1 MAQIVGKTKIRMLE
15 LTLEEEKMNK
25 DVMEYCPGWELFRMA
40 VLCPFLTPKQQFH
53 PALQV
58 KVNRTQHLKI
68 CLFGIKI
75 ILIYFGEKADKI
87 KL

>member
-1 MAQIVGKTKIRMLE
+1 MAQIAGKAKIRMLE

-25 DVMEYCPGWELFRMA
+25 DIMEYCPGWELFKVA
-40 VLCPFLTPKQQFH
+40 VLCPFLTLKQQFH

-58 KVNRTQHLKI
+58 KVNRTQHPKI

-75 ILIYFGEKADKI
+75 ILSYFGEKADTI

>member
-1 MAQIVGKTKIRMLE
+1 MAQIVGKAKIRMLE

-25 DVMEYCPGWELFRMA
+25 DVMEYCSGWELFGMA

-75 ILIYFGEKADKI
+75 ILSYSGEKADKI